1 MMTPFFKRSMECIQC
16 CAASAFSASVEPF
29 VSMSTRVGC
38 SVYMKMSFGGLDGS
52 AMNIQEPPQNAEIVR
67 QMMQCKREGEKRP
80 ICDRQTRRACA
91 EDQSRE
97 VVEGP

>member
-1 MMTPFFKRSMECIQC
+1 MMTPFFKRSIECIQC
-16 CAASAFSASVEPF
+16 WPASAFSASVEPF

-52 AMNIQEPPQNAEIVR
+52 AMNIQKPPQNAEIVR
-67 QMMQCKREGEKRP
+67 QMMQRKGEREKRP
-80 ICDRQTRRACA
+80 VADRQARGSRA
-91 EDQSRE
+91 EDEGRQ